1 MIGFAGIV
9 IGLLVTRLGWPLWAS
24 IGAAFAVAILVG
36 YLNGLI
42 TVKSE
47 APLVHRYARFA
58 LHPARALDRDHPRGD
73 RSHADPLHPRR
84 AAGPVDGEHLQRT
97 RPHRPLRLDGGQHW
111 IATRPNGSPS
121 VEGIPMSIVWWIVV
135 TLVAG
140 WVLTRTRFGN
150 WIYASGGDAVVAR
163 NVGVP
168 VGRVKIILFI
178 ATACAAT
185 LMATI
190 QVMEAGSADTVRG
203 TLKEF
208 EAIIAVVIGGVLLT
222 GGYGDDRRG
231 LRRADLRAGADGHLL
246 HRHRHRLVQGLPRH
260 RHPGRGARQQLRPR
274 PGARR
279 EVGIVTAPAIEL
291 RNVSKRFGSVIA
303 LRDVSIAVNPGE
315 VHCLLGDNGAGKS
328 TLIKILSGVHRPSE
342 GRSCG
347 GQAGRFRSPRDAAD
361 AGVATVFQDLGLIP
375 MMSIARNFFLGR
387 EPVTGVFPFR
397 RFDQEH
403 ANAVARQAL
412 IDVGIQ
418 VRDPTQAVGTL
429 SGGERQ
435 SVAIARAVHFGPR
448 C

>member
-1 MIGFAGIV
+1 MTTEDPPPAAPGVVRKSLGADDERVARTSRLTRLMRRPEAGVVVGLIATFVIFALLPGAESLYSLQGSMTFLTLAAELGILAAAVALLIIAGEFDLSIGSMIGFAGIV

-42 TVKSE
+42 TVKSKLPSFIVTLASLFILRGLSIGITRAVTGRTQIPYILD
-47 APLVHRYARFA
+47 AP
-58 LHPARALDRDHPRGD
+58 P
-73 RSHADPLHPRR
+73 DPWTATIFNGHVLTGLFDWM
-84 AAGPVDGEHLQRT
+84 AA
-97 RPHRPLRLDGGQHW
+97 QHW

-222 GGYGDDRRG
+222 GGYGTI
-231 LRRADLRAGADGHLL
+231 LGAACGALIFG
-246 HRHRHRLVQGLPRH
+246 LVQMGIFYTGIDTDWFKVFL
-260 RHPGRGARQQLRPR
+260 
-274 PGARR
+274 
-279 EVGIVTAPAIEL
+279 GIVILVAVLVNNYA
-291 RNVSKRFGSVIA
+291 RARA
-303 LRDVSIAVNPGE
+303 L
-315 VHCLLGDNGAGKS
+315 
-328 TLIKILSGVHRPSE
+328 
-342 GRSCG
+342 
-347 GQAGRFRSPRDAAD
+347 
-361 AGVATVFQDLGLIP
+361 
-375 MMSIARNFFLGR
+375 
-387 EPVTGVFPFR
+387 
-397 RFDQEH
+397 
-403 ANAVARQAL
+403 
-412 IDVGIQ
+412 
-418 VRDPTQAVGTL
+418 
-429 SGGERQ
+429 GER
-435 SVAIARAVHFGPR
+435 SGS
-448 C
+448 